1 MDFYAGENADII
13 HFICGIRTRSFDS
26 SYSLLQVT
34 FDKKKGFPDRSLGT
48 LNHRLNKLCKCV

>member
-34 FDKKKGFPDRSLGT
+34 FDKKRVSLI
-48 LNHRLNKLCKCV
+48 VV